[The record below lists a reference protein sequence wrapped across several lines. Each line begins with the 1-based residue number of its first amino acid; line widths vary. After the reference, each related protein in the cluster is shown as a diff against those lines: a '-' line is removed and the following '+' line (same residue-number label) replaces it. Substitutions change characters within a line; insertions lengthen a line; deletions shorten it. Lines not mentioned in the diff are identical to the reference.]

1 MRFLKLLLPS
11 LVIASLPTPLLAG
24 TTLSGVEGMTSTVL
38 QEGQSSFSGLGLR
51 ANFKSDQLVKGF
63 DFTAGIEYWRN
74 NSTVQVQPF
83 KIRSERRDATMA
95 FHGRYFFRHETITPY
110 VGAGF
115 GIHFLTSE
123 VSAPSLGV
131 PHAEESVIKG
141 GLSAL
146 TGLSFAL
153 SGKFKNFMELEYH
166 HVTDFRQLKLN
177 WGITYSP

>member
-1 MRFLKLLLPS
+1 MRSFRLFLPILVVALLP
-11 LVIASLPTPLLAG
+11 IAAFAG
-24 TTLSGVEGMTSTVL
+24 TTLSGGEGMTSTVM

-51 ANFKSDQLVKGF
+51 ANFRSDRLIKGF
-63 DFTAGIEYWRN
+63 DFTSGLEYWRN

-95 FHGRYFFRHETITPY
+95 FHGRYFFHHEGITPY

-123 VSAPSLGV
+123 VSAPALGV
-131 PHAEESVIKG
+131 NHAEESVIKG

-153 SGKFKNFMELEYH
+153 SGRLKNFVELEYH